1 LYIKGE
7 KMTDIELTIKAMNE
21 GILPA
26 FNSSEVAQL
35 LETCDP
41 KDARKMKR
49 KFRKLWRKEKKQS
62 MKTASSVEELKVIDA
77 MFSIPVQRRN
87 LVRKRLLG

>member
-1 LYIKGE
+1 
-7 KMTDIELTIKAMNE
+7 MTDIELTIKAMNE
-21 GILPA
+21 GILHA

>member
-1 LYIKGE
+1 
-7 KMTDIELTIKAMNE
+7 MTDIELTIKAMNE

-41 KDARKMKR
+41 KVARKMKR

>member
-1 LYIKGE
+1 
-7 KMTDIELTIKAMNE
+7 MTEIELTIKAMNK

-26 FNSSEVAQL
+26 FNSSEIAKL

-41 KDARKMKR
+41 EDARRMKR
-49 KFRKLWRKEKKQS
+49 KFRKLWRKEKKKT
-62 MKTASSVEELKVIDA
+62 MKSASTAEELKVIEA

-87 LVRKRLLG
+87 LVRKRLLE

>member
-1 LYIKGE
+1 
-7 KMTDIELTIKAMNE
+7 MTDIELTIKAMNE

>member
-1 LYIKGE
+1 
-7 KMTDIELTIKAMNE
+7 MTDIELTIRAMNE

-26 FNSSEVAQL
+26 FKSDEIAQL

-41 KDARKMKR
+41 DDARKMKR

-62 MKTASSVEELKVIDA
+62 MKTASSAEEIKVIDA